1 MRRPLALALVA
12 LLGLAAAQ
20 DTSEKL
26 QQLQQQLSQQQ
37 QLSAQQAQQLQDLRA
52 RLSQLGDKQKATLA
66 RLDALAGNISTL
78 QAQGRDLKDRI
89 KTTQGQIADLDA
101 RIAERQA
108 RVDRLAEDVRQL
120 MQALYR
126 ERSGRYLS
134 LLSQAKSLSDLLVR
148 ARYANVMGTENVR
161 VIETLKAERAALD
174 QERSQ
179 QVVYRD
185 QLAGLVQDL
194 QGKLAALVQQR
205 GQQNAL
211 LAQLRQN
218 QQGQQALAA
227 QTQAQRVLTAQTIN
241 SLVSGIVTEKNRLA
255 EERRRRIEEER
266 RRREAELARLRA
278 QQEAIRR
285 ERARLAAIAEAQRQ
299 ARVRAQQQQ
308 RARQQAAAQ
317 EAAAQAQRDRLQR
330 EQSAVQDQQDQLQE
344 EQQQS
349 QQDLAPLP
357 TNVGRL
363 TFPLPG
369 GRISSVY
376 GATGPWVVLSGAPG
390 GGVVAAAEGNVL
402 EVVSYANTGWVVIVQ
417 HTNSVLT
424 VYGGLSSVSVSK
436 GQHISAGQTVGVT
449 GGSPLYG
456 ATSAMFQLNV
466 SGQSVSPGF

>member
-1 MRRPLALALVA
+1 MRRPLALVLVA
-12 LLGLAAAQ
+12 ALGLAAAQ
-20 DTSEKL
+20 DTSQKL

-37 QLSAQQAQQLQDLRA
+37 QLSTQQAQQLSQLRA
-52 RLSQLGDKQKATLA
+52 RLTQIGARQRATLA
-66 RLDALAGNISTL
+66 RLDTLADSISTL
-78 QAQGRDLKDRI
+78 QAQGHDLKDRI
-89 KTTQGQIADLDA
+89 ATTERQIADLEA

-134 LLSQAKSLSDLLVR
+134 LLSQARSLSDLLVR

-161 VIETLKAERAALD
+161 VIEALKAERAALD
-174 QERSQ
+174 EARSQ
-179 QVVYRD
+179 QVVQRD
-185 QLAGLVQDL
+185 QLAGLVQQL
-194 QGKLAALVQQR
+194 QVKLAALVQQR
-205 GQQNAL
+205 GQQSSL

-218 QQGQQALAA
+218 AQGQKAL
-227 QTQAQRVLTAQTIN
+227 QTETQAQRVLTAQSI
-241 SLVSGIVTEKNRLA
+241 SQLVTGIVTEKNRLA

-285 ERARLAAIAEAQRQ
+285 ERARLAAIAEEQRQ
-299 ARVRAQQQQ
+299 AQARAAQQ
-308 RARQQAAAQ
+308 RQAAAQ

-330 EQSAVQDQQDQLQE
+330 EQSAVQDQQDQLQQ
-344 EQQQS
+344 EQEQS
-349 QQDLAPLP
+349 QRDLAPLP
-357 TNVGRL
+357 TTVGRL

-369 GRISSVY
+369 GRVSSVY
-376 GATGPWVVLSGAPG
+376 GASGPWVVLSGGPG
-390 GGVVAAAEGNVL
+390 GGVVAAAGGNVL

-417 HTNSVLT
+417 HTDSVLT
-424 VYGGLSSVSVSK
+424 VYGGLSSVSVAK
-436 GQHISAGQTVGVT
+436 GQHIEAGQTVGVT

-466 SGQSVSPGF
+466 AGRSVSPGF